1 MKFTLK
7 ICLFLAFFSVST
19 FSQTVFEFLKL
30 DASPRTA
37 ALAGSFVAGSEDP
50 NIIFYNPA
58 GISTLKATPV
68 SFSYIKHLLDV
79 NMAVL
84 SASHNFEGI
93 GRFGAGIQYINY
105 GSFNEMSDDGIKTGE
120 FRVADFALTLGYANQ
135 FDSNFYYGV
144 NAKFIYSGIQ
154 DRSSTA
160 LACDAGLLYLFPQ
173 SNFSIGFSALNLGSQ
188 TKAYYSTKEDLPVD
202 MRLGFTKQF
211 TGMPLKFYFSFNSLN
226 EKADNF
232 IQHFKHYTFGGE
244 IRLSRVLKVR
254 LGYNNQLH
262 KDLKIGTTSG
272 IAGLNLGVGITAGNY
287 TFDYGFSSL
296 GPVGSIHR
304 FGLSTSL

>member
-1 MKFTLK
+1 MKFTGK
-7 ICLFLAFFSVST
+7 ICLFLAFLSVST
-19 FSQTVFEFLKL
+19 SAQTVFEFLKL

-58 GISTLKATPV
+58 GITTLKETPV
-68 SFSYIKHLLDV
+68 SFSYIKHLMDV

-84 SASHNFEGI
+84 SASYNFEGI

-160 LACDAGLLYLFPQ
+160 IAFDFGLLYQFPE
-173 SNFSIGFSALNLGSQ
+173 SNWSIGFSALNLGNQ
-188 TKAYYSTKEDLPVD
+188 VKAYYDTKEDLPVD
-202 MRLGFTKQF
+202 IRLGFTKQF
-211 TGMPLKFYFSFNSLN
+211 TGMPLKFYFSFNDLN
-226 EKADNF
+226 EKADNL
-232 IQHFKHYTFGGE
+232 IQHLKHYTFGGE
-244 IRLSRVLKVR
+244 IKLSKVLKVR
-254 LGYNNQLH
+254 LGYNSQLH

-272 IAGLNLGVGITAGNY
+272 IAGLNLGLGITVNNY
-287 TFDYGFSSL
+287 IFDYGFSSL